1 MVDVN
6 ATAHPRSDLLSW
18 YRKLAHKRDICR
30 VDAQQKEE
38 TRMGR
43 IESGWSED

>member
-1 MVDVN
+1 VN
-6 ATAHPRSDLLSW
+6 ATAHPRSDLLSC

-30 VDAQQKEE
+30 VDAQQKEDK